1 MEETGGSLLV
11 VDDDLSVRQFL
22 TIMLERAGHEVMA
35 AASGMDA
42 FQLMERHEFHLV
54 ITDMKMPKV
63 SGMDVLRHVKTVSPD
78 TAVIVITAYATT
90 DSAVEAMKQGA
101 FDYVI
106 KPFKIDELKLVVS
119 KALEQRRLT
128 QENVLL
134 RKQLKAT
141 GRYQNIIGGSAAMR
155 RIFELIDRVKDT
167 HINVLLTGESG
178 TGKEMVA
185 RAIHFS
191 GVRSDQPFLGINCS
205 AIPET
210 LIESELFGHRKGAF
224 TGAVSNKK
232 GLFEAATGGTLFLDE
247 IGELPLST
255 QVKLLRALQERR
267 IKAVG
272 GLEEVDV
279 DARIIAA
286 TNLDLERE
294 VAEGRFR
301 EDLFYRLNVV
311 PIRLPSLQERREDI
325 PALIAHFQQKYAS
338 EYGVERKDLSGTTV
352 RALLSY
358 EYPGNVRELEN
369 LVERCVALGSEEI
382 ALGPLLEQFP
392 APGMVPAGVPTLFAV
407 DDLPT
412 TGETIDTFLDGLER
426 AMIAEA
432 LQRSGGRKKEAAKLL
447 GITFR
452 SFRYRL
458 GKHEDPDPAAGD

>member
-1 MEETGGSLLV
+1 MEESGGSLLV

-22 TIMLERAGHEVMA
+22 TIMLERGGHEVMA

-63 SGMDVLRHVKTVSPD
+63 SGMDVLRHVKQVSPH
-78 TAVIVITAYATT
+78 TAVVVITAYATT

-119 KALEQRRLT
+119 KALEQRRLA

-141 GRYQNIIGGSAAMR
+141 GRYQNIIGSSPAMQ

-191 GVRSDQPFLGINCS
+191 GARANEPFLGINCS

-210 LIESELFGHRKGAF
+210 LIESELFGHKKGAF
-224 TGAVSNKK
+224 TGAISNKK
-232 GLFEAATGGTLFLDE
+232 GLFEAAAAGTLFLDE
-247 IGELPLST
+247 IGELPVST

-272 GLEEVDV
+272 GLEEVEV
-279 DARIIAA
+279 NARIIAA

-311 PIRLPSLQERREDI
+311 PIRLPALRERREDV
-325 PALIAHFQQKYAS
+325 PALIAHFQQKYTV
-338 EYGVERKDLSGTTV
+338 EYAVERKDLSGTSV

-358 EYPGNVRELEN
+358 DYPGNVRELEN
-369 LVERCVALGSEEI
+369 LVERCVALGSEDI
-382 ALGPLLEQFP
+382 ALGTLLEQFP
-392 APGMVPAGVPTLFAV
+392 APGVVPAGVPTLFAV
-407 DDLPT
+407 GDLPVE
-412 TGETIDTFLDGLER
+412 GESLDSYLEGLER
-426 AMIAEA
+426 SLIAEA
-432 LQRSGGRKKEAAKLL
+432 LARTSGRKKEAAKLL

-458 GKHEDPDPAAGD
+458 GKHEDLDPNVDD